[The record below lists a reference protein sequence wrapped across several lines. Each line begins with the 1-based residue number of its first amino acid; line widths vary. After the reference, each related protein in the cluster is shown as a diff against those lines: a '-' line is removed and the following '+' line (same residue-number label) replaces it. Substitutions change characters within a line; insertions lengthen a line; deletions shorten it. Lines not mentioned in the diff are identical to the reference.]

1 MLRWMISFGFSLLL
15 IAVVPLAA
23 GADSSAIK
31 NIEKDR
37 NFLENVLEYMMED
50 ELFFIEELKQESEN
64 ELFPDSESEVL
75 LRKNL
80 SDPSSDKQ
88 EPFVVVPI
96 DGKTVTLTDVPSD
109 MWFASYVRDAALR
122 GIVSGYKDGAGD
134 PTGEFG
140 PGNSV
145 TIEELAKISLK
156 TAGIDEAL
164 CGSTLKNPLA
174 VGRWS
179 AAFIQCA
186 ESRGFVIFSD
196 GSVDPARPATR
207 SEVVITM
214 LQAFELTFGSVVGEE
229 RVFRDVLGSTQFA
242 AAIERAAK
250 DGIVSGAADEAGN
263 PTGYF
268 FPDNPVNRAE
278 TAKIISLVLQVYGSS

>member
-37 NFLENVLEYMMED
+37 NFLENVLEYLMED
-50 ELFFIEELKQESEN
+50 ELFFTEELKQESEN

-75 LRKNL
+75 LRKNVQ
-80 SDPSSDKQ
+80 DPSSDDQ
-88 EPFVVVPI
+88 EGFVTVPI
-96 DGKTVTLTDVPSD
+96 DGKIVTLGDVPGSA
-109 MWFASYVRDAALR
+109 WFASYVLDAALG
-122 GIVSGYKDGAGD
+122 GIVSGYKDGEGN
-134 PTGEFG
+134 PTGQFG

-145 TIEELAKISLK
+145 TIEELAKI
-156 TAGIDEAL
+156 AL
-164 CGSTLKNPLA
+164 RSASINVSSCGTTLKNPLA

-179 AAFIQCA
+179 AAFLQCA

-196 GSVDPARPATR
+196 GSVDPVRPATR
-207 SEVVITM
+207 SEVVVTM
-214 LQAFELTFGSVVGEE
+214 LQAFELPFVSVVGEE
-229 RVFRDVLGSTQFA
+229 RVFRDVQGSTQFA
-242 AAIERAAK
+242 SAIERAAN
-250 DGIVSGAADEAGN
+250 DGIVSGTTDEAGS

-268 FPDNPVNRAE
+268 FPDDPVNRAE
-278 TAKIISLVLQVYGSS
+278 IAKIISLVLQVYGS